1 MNFDKSNPDQEVF
14 KITWWEND
22 NLAPHLKSGEQIVY
36 SIKEGAEL
44 LEWISSNNWNYTVQ

>member
-14 KITWWEND
+14 KITWWEGD

-44 LEWISSNNWNYTVQ
+44 LEWISSNNWSYTVQ